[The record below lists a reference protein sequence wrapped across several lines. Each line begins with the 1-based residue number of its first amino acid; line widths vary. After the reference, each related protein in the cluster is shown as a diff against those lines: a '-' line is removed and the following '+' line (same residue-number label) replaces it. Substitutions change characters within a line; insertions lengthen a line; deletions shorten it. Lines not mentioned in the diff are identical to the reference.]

1 MTVLF
6 VARHFTYFRNFESVV
21 AAMAARGHRVHLAA
35 DREEALGGREL
46 VDRLAAQF
54 PGQVTVGFTPILQ
67 WGRYR
72 RLSGALRLGLDY
84 LRYTDQR
91 YETTPKIR
99 ARAYDRTPAFVLALA
114 RLPFRGLVTRA
125 LERLEQAVPRQKG
138 VDEFV
143 VDVKPDVLLI
153 TPLIELGSPQL
164 DYVRAARALGIRSA
178 LCVWSWDHLSSKAL
192 IRVVPDR
199 VFVWN
204 ETQRAEALRF
214 HGIPPERVVVTGAQ
228 CFDQWFDREPSRD
241 RDAFCRRVG
250 LSGRSEG
257 RAGRSEDRPLQ
268 HGPFLLYVCS
278 ALFKGSP
285 SEARFVL
292 DWVAAIRRSPDA
304 RLRDIQILVR
314 PHPQRTEEWQPAEV
328 QAALAADPRVVLWGS
343 NPIDSGSRADYFD
356 SMYHAGA
363 VVGLNTSALVEAA
376 IVDRPVFT
384 LLLPEFRDNQEGTFH
399 FHHLLHVGDGFLNVS
414 RSLDEHVAQLAA
426 MLAGGTLRPN
436 RPFVEQFIRPR
447 GTAVA
452 ATPVFVD
459 AVEAMAGGVP
469 PTPRR
474 APAWVLALRPLVYAL
489 VLAGRVPGLERIYWN
504 PAKRREWASTVEA
517 LWHKDAQRS
526 AKRFDKRAQAARKIP
541 RQLVAWVKTVAKQA
555 LGAAGLTRLL

>member
-21 AAMAARGHRVHLAA
+21 AALADRGHRVHLAA

-46 VDRLAAQF
+46 VNRLAARF
-54 PGQVTVGFTPILQ
+54 PGRVTVGFAPILH

-84 LRYTDQR
+84 LRYSDER

-99 ARAYDRTPAFVLALA
+99 ARAYERTPFFVLALA
-114 RLPFRGLVTRA
+114 KLPFRGLVTRA
-125 LERLEQAVPRQKG
+125 LERLEQAVPRQKC

-143 VDVKPDVLLI
+143 TGLEPDVMLI

-164 DYVRAARALGIRSA
+164 DYVRAARALGVRSA

-204 ETQRAEALRF
+204 GTQRDEARRF
-214 HGIPPERVVVTGAQ
+214 HGIAANQVVVTGAQ
-228 CFDQWFDREPSRD
+228 CFDQWFDRQPSRD
-241 RDAFCRRVG
+241 RDTFCRRVG
-250 LSGRSEG
+250 LH
-257 RAGRSEDRPLQ
+257 P
-268 HGPFLLYVCS
+268 PYLLYVCS

-292 DWVAAIRRSPDA
+292 DWIAAIRRSSDP
-304 RLRDIQILVR
+304 RLRDVPILVR
-314 PHPQRTEEWQPAEV
+314 PHPQRTEEWEPADI
-328 QAALAADPRVVLWGS
+328 QAGLRADSRVVLWGS
-343 NPIDSGSRADYFD
+343 NPIDAESRADYFD
-356 SMYHAGA
+356 SMYHAAA
-363 VVGLNTSALVEAA
+363 VIGLNTSALVEAA

-399 FHHLLHVGDGFLNVS
+399 FHHLLTVGDGFLNVS
-414 RSLDEHVAQLAA
+414 RSLDEHIAQLAS
-426 MLAGGTLRPN
+426 MLSGGTLRSN

-452 ATPVFVD
+452 ATPVFVE
-459 AVEAMAGGVP
+459 AVEAMAAGP
-469 PTPRR
+469 RPRARR

-504 PAKRREWASTVEA
+504 PVKRREWASNAEA
-517 LWHKDAQRS
+517 IGQKDAQRS
-526 AKRFDKRAQAARKIP
+526 AKRLDRRVQTARKVP
-541 RQLVAWVKTVAKQA
+541 RQVVAWVKTVAKQA
-555 LGAAGLTRLL
+555 LGAQRHS

>member
-21 AAMAARGHRVHLAA
+21 AAMAERGHRVHLAA

-46 VDRLAAQF
+46 VDRLAARF
-54 PGQVTVGFTPILQ
+54 PGRVTVGFTPILQ

-84 LRYTDQR
+84 LRYSDER

-99 ARAYDRTPAFVLALA
+99 ARAYERTPSFVLALA

-125 LERLEQAVPRQKG
+125 LERLEQAVPRQQG

-143 VDVKPDVLLI
+143 TGLAPDVLLI

-204 ETQRAEALRF
+204 DTQRDEARRF
-214 HGIPPERVVVTGAQ
+214 HGIAADQVVVTGAQ
-228 CFDQWFDREPSRD
+228 CFDQWFDRQPSRD
-241 RDAFCRRVG
+241 RETFCGRVG
-250 LSGRSEG
+250 LPA
-257 RAGRSEDRPLQ
+257 AGRSEDRPLYP
-268 HGPFLLYVCS
+268 PFLLYVCS

-285 SEARFVL
+285 SEARFAL
-292 DWVAAIRRSPDA
+292 DWIAAIRRSPDP
-304 RLRDIQILVR
+304 RLRDVPILVR
-314 PHPQRTEEWQPAEV
+314 PHPQRAEEWEPSDIQT
-328 QAALAADPRVVLWGS
+328 ALRADPRVVLWGS
-343 NPIDSGSRADYFD
+343 NPIDAASRADYFD
-356 SMYHAGA
+356 SMYHAAA
-363 VVGLNTSALVEAA
+363 VIGLNTSALVESA

-399 FHHLLHVGDGFLNVS
+399 FHHLLTVGDGFLNVS
-414 RSLDEHVAQLAA
+414 RSLDEHVAQLAS
-426 MLAGGTLRPN
+426 MLNGGTMRSN

-447 GTAVA
+447 GTAVP
-452 ATPVFVD
+452 ATPVFVA
-459 AVEAMAGGVP
+459 AVEAMATGARP
-469 PTPRR
+469 HPRR
-474 APAWVLALRPLVYAL
+474 APVWVLALRPLVYAL

-504 PAKRREWASTVEA
+504 PVKRREWASNVEA
-517 LWHKDAQRS
+517 IGQKDAQRS
-526 AKRFDKRAQAARKIP
+526 AKRLDRRVRTARKAP
-541 RQLVAWVKTVAKQA
+541 RRVVAWLKTVAKQA
-555 LGAAGLTRLL
+555 LGAQRHS

>member
-6 VARHFTYFRNFESVV
+6 IARHYTYFRNFESVV
-21 AAMAARGHRVHLAA
+21 AAMAERGHRVHLAA

-46 VDRLAAQF
+46 VDRLAMRF

-72 RLSGALRLGLDY
+72 RVSGALRLGLDY
-84 LRYTDQR
+84 LRYSDER

-99 ARAYDRTPAFVLALA
+99 DRAYERTPFFVLALA

-143 VDVKPDVLLI
+143 TELHPDVLLI

-164 DYVRAARALGIRSA
+164 DFVRAARALGIRSA

-199 VFVWN
+199 VIVWN
-204 ETQRAEALRF
+204 ETQRGEALRF
-214 HGIPPERVVVTGAQ
+214 HGIPAEQVVVTGAQ
-228 CFDQWFDREPSRD
+228 CFDQWFDRQPSRD
-241 RDAFCRRVG
+241 RDAFCERVG
-250 LSGRSEG
+250 LSAAR
-257 RAGRSEDRPLQ
+257 
-268 HGPFLLYVCS
+268 PFLLYVCS

-292 DWVAAIRRSPDA
+292 DWLAAVRRSPDA
-304 RLRDIQILVR
+304 RLRDMPVLVR
-314 PHPQRTEEWQPAEV
+314 PHPQRTEEWEPADV
-328 QAALAADPRVVLWGS
+328 QAALRADPRVVLWGS
-343 NPIDSGSRADYFD
+343 NPIDAGSRADYFD
-356 SMYHAGA
+356 SMYHAAA
-363 VVGLNTSALVEAA
+363 VIGLNTSALVESA

-399 FHHLLHVGDGFLNVS
+399 FHHLLHVGDGFLTVS
-414 RSLDEHVAQLAA
+414 RSLDEHTAQLGS
-426 MLAGGTLRPN
+426 MLVGGVMRSN

-452 ATPVFVD
+452 ATPVFVE
-459 AVEAMAGGVP
+459 AVEAMADGERP
-469 PTPRR
+469 RSRR

-504 PAKRREWASTVEA
+504 PVKRREWAQNVEA
-517 LWHKDAQRS
+517 IWHKDAQRT
-526 AKRFDKRAQAARKIP
+526 AKRRDRGTRVARKMP
-541 RQLVAWVKTVAKQA
+541 RQAMAWVKTVTKQA
-555 LGAAGLTRLL
+555 LGLRSRRSLDRPQGS